1 MLYIMASR
9 KGLIAGVAGTLLIG
23 AAWSIG
29 PFIFEGRDDPKSI
42 DSRPVRAEALAACEE
57 MRGRLDR
64 ADGPEAENVA
74 VEAMVGRLRRLGSET
89 LAEDLPTEAWLRDW
103 EQVVA
108 ARRAGAPFPRADGA
122 PIHRRMD
129 DLVKDL
135 RPCQMPDQLIPGR
148 G

>member
-1 MLYIMASR
+1 MASK

-29 PFIFEGRDDPKSI
+29 PFVFEGRDDPKSL
-42 DSRPVRAEALAACEE
+42 DSRPVQEEALAACRE
-57 MRGRLDR
+57 MRADLAG
-64 ADGPEAENVA
+64 ADGPEAENAA
-74 VEAMVGRLRRLGSET
+74 VEAMVARLRGLGAEM
-89 LAEDLPTEAWLRDW
+89 LAKDVPAEAWLADW

-108 ARRAGAPFPRADGA
+108 ARRAGAPFPRVDGA

-135 RPCQMPDQLIPGR
+135 RDCQMPAQLIPGR
-148 G
+148 

>member
-1 MLYIMASR
+1 VASK
-9 KGLIAGVAGTLLIG
+9 KGLIAAVAGTLLVG

-29 PFIFEGRDDPKSI
+29 PFVFEGRDDPKSL
-42 DSRPVRAEALAACEE
+42 DSRPVRKEALAACEE
-57 MRGRLDR
+57 MRDRLAT
-64 ADGPEAENVA
+64 ADVPESENGA
-74 VEAMVGRLRRLGSET
+74 VEAMVARLRRLGSET
-89 LAEDLPTEAWLRDW
+89 LAKDVPAESWLADW

-135 RPCQMPDQLIPGR
+135 RPCQMPAQLIPGR
-148 G
+148 